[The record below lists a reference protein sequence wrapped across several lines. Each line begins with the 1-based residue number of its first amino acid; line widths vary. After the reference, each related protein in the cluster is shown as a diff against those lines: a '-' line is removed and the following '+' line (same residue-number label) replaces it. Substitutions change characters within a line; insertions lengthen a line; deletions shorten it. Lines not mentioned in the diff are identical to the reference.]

1 MSTALI
7 GKWGEALA
15 CEYLRNKGYT
25 ILAVNFHSRFGELD
39 IVAKKRQILA
49 FVEVKLRKND
59 RYGAAREFVTQN
71 KQEKLRLTA
80 QVFLQENED
89 LRLQPRFDVIEIYAP
104 HGISDF
110 YHLHHIENAFE

>member
-15 CEYLRNKGYT
+15 SQYLQSKGYT
-25 ILAVNFHSRFGELD
+25 ILAVNFHSRFGEID
-39 IVAKKRQILA
+39 IVAKKRKILA

-59 RYGAAREFVTQN
+59 RYGAACEFVTPS

-80 QVFLQENED
+80 QAFLQENES

-104 HGISDF
+104 HGISED
-110 YHLHHIENAFE
+110 HSLHHIENAFE